1 MHLKRSTN
9 MTDQQAQTSSLKRDN
24 ELLLETLHKE
34 QDKSY
39 KLLRDLHQAMQEN
52 KSNKSMMDEM
62 RVEIEQ
68 FKIAQHKSLEIAQD
82 NQRLQHE
89 ISRMQAY
96 ISE

>member
-62 RVEIEQ
+62 RVEIE
-68 FKIAQHKSLEIAQD
+68 
-82 NQRLQHE
+82 
-89 ISRMQAY
+89 
-96 ISE
+96 

>member
-1 MHLKRSTN
+1 M
-9 MTDQQAQTSSLKRDN
+9 KRDN

-52 KSNKSMMDEM
+52 KSNKSIMDEM

-68 FKIAQHKSLEIAQD
+68 FKIAQHKSQEVAQD